1 MSFNTKKWN
10 KFLIGEAEQAEVDR
24 FLDRLSRTKPSEA
37 PFNNIFKGKW
47 RIAMDYS
54 PKEFE
59 HMRTIAA
66 RMEELGHE
74 MEHVPQF
81 AYKSAVELEKPS
93 EKSKEPWGWMVI
105 RNQDKSAFLKRKNML
120 YTEWIKAMDD
130 AEAESGIDASTT
142 SGIVNLSNWVTQ
154 NPDNPEAKKYNEAL
168 GQYKRHNKRGI
179 RKTKLGK
186 VVAREFKDNREIID
200 SWNES
205 ARIYQGD
212 PNIFR
217 VAKAAKNYS
226 MIISRHPVDVYRM
239 SDHAGISSCHSL
251 DASHGHCAIQEA
263 EDFGMIAYVVK
274 TKDLPR
280 IDLDDDEVFY
290 DEQRH
295 GPGSDLIEPIAR
307 RRLRRYFNKKDNYDL
322 AVPDTKEYGYS
333 DIPGFLN
340 LLVNWSR
347 GVQKDLVYGEDN
359 KLNKPEITDFI
370 RMGGSYPDAP
380 DRDLFNRMF
389 QPKEKYKHSP
399 SYKDDEGN
407 VVAPSPWMT
416 RDIKAW
422 ERAVDFATRNFEYR
436 IPEENRYDA
445 TKRGTPGVY
454 LSLVSSIAGPDDDRV
469 VDFYSELFIIVP
481 KNEITDEGE
490 KAFMGNLASLIG
502 GGGKRLDLEVKDV
515 INKHLTNLEVLDV
528 YIPMSAFRQAGLP
541 TFMTR
546 VRFELDQYRTD
557 PGGYA
562 DFIVDLTRDW
572 PNMLAAVEDLKEEWK
587 KTGVLKTGEE
597 PEEEPAEQPEEE
609 VKEQTEPFQR
619 KVAAKHKKMKIRLI
633 GKGKGKHTAGS
644 YKKKPSYKR
653 SKSAP
658 PAG

>member
-59 HMRTIAA
+59 HMRTIDK

-74 MEHVPQF
+74 IKHVPQF
-81 AYKSAVELEKPS
+81 PYKSAVGLEKPS
-93 EKSKEPWGWMVI
+93 EKSKQPWGWMVETAKD
-105 RNQDKSAFLKRKNML
+105 RDAWLNRSKML
-120 YTEWIKAMDD
+120 YTAWIKAMDD
-130 AEAESGIDASTT
+130 AEAESGIDT
-142 SGIVNLSNWVTQ
+142 SSFVGQGDLISWADE
-154 NPDNPEAKKYNEAL
+154 NPDNPEAKAFKETYA
-168 GQYKRHNKRGI
+168 QYKKHQQRDI

-186 VVAREFKDNREIID
+186 IVAREFKESPEVID
-200 SWNES
+200 SWNKS
-205 ARIYQGD
+205 ARIYQDD
-212 PNIFR
+212 PNIFK

-251 DASHGHCAIQEA
+251 DASHGHCATQEA
-263 EDFGMIAYVVK
+263 EDFGMIAYVIE
-274 TKDLPR
+274 TKDLER

-290 DEQRH
+290 DMDRH
-295 GPGSDLIEPIAR
+295 GPGANQIEPLAR

-322 AVPDTKEYGYS
+322 AIPDTKEYGYK

-340 LLVNWSR
+340 VLVDWSR
-347 GVQKDLVYGEDN
+347 NIQKDLVYGKDG

-389 QPKEKYKHSP
+389 QPKEKYRLQP

-407 VVAPSPWMT
+407 VVAPSPWLT
-416 RDIKAW
+416 KNSKEWR
-422 ERAVDFATRNFEYR
+422 RAVDFATRNFEYR

-454 LSLVSSIAGPDDDRV
+454 LSLVSSMEELGPNRV
-469 VDFYSELFIIVP
+469 VDFYSELFIIMP
-481 KNEITDEGE
+481 KDEVTDEGE
-490 KAFMGNLASLIG
+490 EAFMGNIAALIG

-515 INKHLTNLEVLDV
+515 INKHLRSLDVEHV
-528 YIPMSAFRQAGLP
+528 YIPMTAFRQAGLP

-546 VRFELDQYRTD
+546 VRFELDQYRED

-562 DFIVDLTRDW
+562 DFVVDLTRDW
-572 PNMLAAVEDLKEEWK
+572 PNILAAVEDLKEEWK

-597 PEEEPAEQPEEE
+597 EPEEQPEEE

>member
-1 MSFNTKKWN
+1 
-10 KFLIGEAEQAEVDR
+10 
-24 FLDRLSRTKPSEA
+24 
-37 PFNNIFKGKW
+37 
-47 RIAMDYS
+47 MDYS

-59 HMRTIAA
+59 HMRTIDK
-66 RMEELGHE
+66 RMEELGHQIE
-74 MEHVPQF
+74 YVPQF
-81 AYKSAVELEKPS
+81 PYKSAVGLAKPS
-93 EKSKEPWGWMVI
+93 EKSKQPWGWMI
-105 RNQDKSAFLKRKNML
+105 ETAKDRDAWLNRSNML
-120 YTEWIKAMDD
+120 YKAWIKAMDD
-130 AEAESGIDASTT
+130 AEAESGIDT
-142 SGIVNLSNWVTQ
+142 SSFVGQGDLISWADE
-154 NPDNPEAKKYNEAL
+154 NPDNPEAKAFKETYA
-168 GQYKRHNKRGI
+168 QYKKHQQRDI

-186 VVAREFKDNREIID
+186 IVAREFKESPEVID
-200 SWNES
+200 SWNKS
-205 ARIYQGD
+205 ARIYQDD
-212 PNIFR
+212 PNIFK

-251 DASHGHCAIQEA
+251 DASHGHCATQEA
-263 EDFGMIAYVVK
+263 EDFGMIAYVIE
-274 TKDLPR
+274 TKDLER

-290 DEQRH
+290 DMDRH
-295 GPGSDLIEPIAR
+295 GPGANQIEPLAR

-322 AVPDTKEYGYS
+322 AIPDTKEYGYK

-340 LLVNWSR
+340 VLVDWSR
-347 GVQKDLVYGEDN
+347 NIQKDLVYGKDG

-380 DRDLFNRMF
+380 DRDLFNRRF
-389 QPKEKYKHSP
+389 QPKEKYKLQP

-407 VVAPSPWMT
+407 VVAPSPWLT
-416 RDIKAW
+416 KNSKEWR
-422 ERAVDFATRNFEYR
+422 RAVDFATRNFEYR

-454 LSLVSSIAGPDDDRV
+454 LSLVSSMEELGPNRV
-469 VDFYSELFIIVP
+469 VDFYSELFIIMP
-481 KNEITDEGE
+481 KDEVTDEGE
-490 KAFMGNLASLIG
+490 EAFMGNIAALIG
-502 GGGKRLDLEVKDV
+502 GGSRRIDVEVKD
-515 INKHLTNLEVLDV
+515 ILNKHLRSLDVLHV
-528 YIPMSAFRQAGLP
+528 YIPMTAFRQAGLP

-546 VRFELDQYRTD
+546 VRFGLDQYRTD
-557 PGGYA
+557 PGGYS
-562 DFIVDLTRDW
+562 DFVVDLTRDW
-572 PNMLAAVEDLKEEWK
+572 PNILAAVEDLKEEWK

-597 PEEEPAEQPEEE
+597 EPEEQPEEE